1 MYGSLNKY
9 NAVVDRV
16 LKKYP
21 HLDYKKVY
29 HAGESKDQT
38 NKNLEIAIQAGSVR
52 IGDGINSLQRIEFL
66 AHKKSVCFE
75 QNPTTN
81 LLLGYSGDSRN
92 ASTPVL
98 LGLGFPV
105 TINADDPGK
114 FRLEDATSD
123 YFMAAVSYKWRL
135 RHLKLIALHALN
147 HSICPNGQKL
157 ILQEIFEN
165 KWMQWIENFIKAE
178 VY

>member
-1 MYGSLNKY
+1 
-9 NAVVDRV
+9 
-16 LKKYP
+16 
-21 HLDYKKVY
+21 
-29 HAGESKDQT
+29 
-38 NKNLEIAIQAGSVR
+38 VR
-52 IGDGINSLQRIEFL
+52 IGDGVNSLQRIEFL
-66 AHKKSVCFE
+66 ANKKYVCFE

-105 TINADDPGK
+105 TINSDDPGK

-135 RHLKLIALHALN
+135 RHLKLVALHALN
-147 HSICPNGQKL
+147 HAICPIGQKL
-157 ILQEIFEN
+157 LLQEIF
-165 KWMQWIENFIKAE
+165 
-178 VY
+178 

>member
-1 MYGSLNKY
+1 MAN
-9 NAVVDRV
+9 
-16 LKKYP
+16 
-21 HLDYKKVY
+21 
-29 HAGESKDQT
+29 
-38 NKNLEIAIQAGSVR
+38 
-52 IGDGINSLQRIEFL
+52 
-66 AHKKSVCFE
+66 KKSVCFE

-81 LLLGYSGDSRN
+81 LLLGYSGDSRS

-105 TINADDPGK
+105 TINSDDPGK

-135 RHLKLIALHALN
+135 RHFKLIALHALN

-157 ILQEIFEN
+157 ILQEIFER
-165 KWMQWIENFIKAE
+165 KWS
-178 VY
+178 